1 MIIVEINAA
10 VKWVDWVRI
19 LQKLTEIMTL
29 NNYQKL
35 LKINVDK
42 N

>member
-10 VKWVDWVRI
+10 VKWVRI
-19 LQKLTEIMTL
+19 LQKSTEIMTL

>member
-19 LQKLTEIMTL
+19 LQKSTEIMTL